1 MRLRLQLQLVGLMLV
16 LVPAISLT
24 LIYGFMMSGHAA
36 STAAEIANAKLG
48 LLENRLASAFE
59 VLREAGLSDSEY
71 YLAAYRRSA
80 VERFAEGLRPGEGFL
95 LLSSDGDVLDG
106 AVHSAEG
113 VPGTG
118 PTSPP
123 GPGAEGLPDA
133 LVREA
138 EGSMLAELPSLGF
151 RRSFVSWRRSDALDW
166 ILVFAYQRAVAL
178 APLEGALAF
187 SSLISLGLLGAASI
201 LMVLYARRVGNP
213 LARLSGVA
221 AGLGEGRIPLKA
233 GIDPSFARSSVDEI
247 RNLAR
252 EFDQMAGKLGALTEG
267 LETRVAER
275 TDALTNANANLVALN
290 NDLALSLQRQ
300 ERMRGA
306 LVQSE
311 KLAALG
317 QLVAGIAHELN
328 TPLAAIRSAAGTLEE
343 AWREPER
350 LVGAA
355 ERLGSPL
362 MESVFALARDLG
374 GIETLQRPARVALEA
389 RLAAE
394 LRTRDID
401 APEERA
407 AVLADACLDPS
418 RLPALVA
425 GERGAAALD
434 LAVRLSN
441 MPRSLAIIHEA
452 TQRASRVIEAFRIYT
467 RQSRDEAP
475 APIDLAA
482 NIEGILP
489 LFAARI
495 TRDVEIERR
504 YEIRPRVLGQA
515 DKLAQVWTNLLS
527 NALHAMEY
535 KGRIELSVRGDGDR
549 AVVAISDSGP
559 GIPAGVRPHIF
570 TPFFTTKPAGEGTG
584 LGLEISRQIVLEH
597 GGSIRFETSDAG
609 TTFIVELP
617 LAEEEAEARG
627 PATGRD
633 PDRPGSGGV
642 Y

>member
-1 MRLRLQLQLVGLMLV
+1 MLV
-16 LVPAISLT
+16 LVPAICLT
-24 LIYGFMMSGHAA
+24 LVYGVMMSGHAA
-36 STAAEIANAKLG
+36 STAAEIASAKLG

-95 LLSSDGDVLDG
+95 LLSPDGAVLDG
-106 AVHSAEG
+106 AVRAADG
-113 VPGTG
+113 VPGAA
-118 PTSPP
+118 PP
-123 GPGAEGLPDA
+123 HVHGDAPGAIPDA
-133 LVREA
+133 IVLED
-138 EGSMLAELPSLGF
+138 EGSAQAVMPVLGP
-151 RRSFVSWRRSDALDW
+151 RGSFISWRRSEAFDW
-166 ILVFAYQRAVAL
+166 ILVFAYQRSVAL

-187 SSLISLGLLGAASI
+187 SSLLSLGLLGAASI

-221 AGLGEGRIPLKA
+221 AGLGEGRIPLKS
-233 GIDPSFARSSVDEI
+233 GIDASFARSGVDEI

-252 EFDQMAGKLGALTEG
+252 EIDLMAGKLGALTEG
-267 LETRVAER
+267 LEARVAER
-275 TDALTNANANLVALN
+275 TDELSRANANLVALN
-290 NDLALSLQRQ
+290 NDLALSLERQ

-328 TPLAAIRSAAGTLEE
+328 TPLAAIRSAAGTLDE

-350 LVGAA
+350 LVGAVD
-355 ERLGSPL
+355 RLGSPL
-362 MESVFALARDLG
+362 TESAFVLARELG
-374 GIETLQRPARVALEA
+374 GIETLQRPARVALET

-394 LRTRDID
+394 LRAREVG

-418 RLPALVA
+418 RLPAEFA
-425 GERGAAALD
+425 GERGAAAID

-467 RQSRDEAP
+467 RQSKDEEP
-475 APIDLAA
+475 APVDLAA

-495 TRDVEIERR
+495 TRDVEIARR
-504 YEIRPRVLGQA
+504 YEIRPRVLAQA

-527 NALHAMEY
+527 NALQAMEY
-535 KGRIELSVRGDGDR
+535 KGRIELSIREAGRR
-549 AVVAISDSGP
+549 AVVSIGDSGP
-559 GIPAGVRPHIF
+559 GIPAGIRQHIF

-609 TTFIVELP
+609 TTFFVELP
-617 LAEEEAEARG
+617 LAEEEKPE
-627 PATGRD
+627 PASVKETERET
-633 PDRPGSGGV
+633 SGGA

>member
-1 MRLRLQLQLVGLMLV
+1 MRLKAQLQIVGLSLV
-16 LVPAISLT
+16 LVPAICLT
-24 LIYGFMMSGHAA
+24 LVYGVMMSDHAA
-36 STAAEIANAKLG
+36 STAAQIANAKLG
-48 LLENRLASAFE
+48 LLENRLAAAFE

-80 VERFAEGLRPGEGFL
+80 VERFAEGLEPGEGFL
-95 LLSSDGDVLDG
+95 IMATDGAILDG
-106 AVHSAEG
+106 AVFDANGFRG
-113 VPGTG
+113 VRPAIASGDG
-118 PTSPP
+118 SDRI
-123 GPGAEGLPDA
+123 PDA
-133 LVREA
+133 LVRED
-138 EGSMLAELPSLGF
+138 EGSALAVMPALGS
-151 RRSFVSWRRSDALDW
+151 RRAFVSWRRSDALDW
-166 ILVFAYQRAVAL
+166 ILAFGYQRSVAL

-187 SSLISLGLLGAASI
+187 SSLVSLGLLGAASI

-213 LARLSGVA
+213 LARLSVVV
-221 AGLGEGRIPLKA
+221 AGLGEGRIPLKSGVA
-233 GIDPSFARSSVDEI
+233 PDFERSSVDEI

-252 EFDQMAGKLGALTEG
+252 EFDLMAGKLGALTEG

-275 TDALTNANANLVALN
+275 TDALSSANANLVALN
-290 NDLALSLQRQ
+290 NDLALSLERQ

-328 TPLAAIRSAAGTLEE
+328 TPLAAIRSAAGTLDE

-350 LVGAA
+350 LVGAVD
-355 ERLGSPL
+355 RLGASL
-362 MESVFALARDLG
+362 MESVFALARELG
-374 GIETLQRPARVALEA
+374 GIETLQRPARVALET

-394 LRTRDID
+394 LRARDIG

-407 AVLADACLDPS
+407 AVLADACLEPS
-418 RLPALVA
+418 RLPAGFA
-425 GERGAAALD
+425 GEPGAAAID

-467 RQSRDEAP
+467 RQSRDEEP

-527 NALHAMEY
+527 NALQAMEY
-535 KGRIELSVRGDGDR
+535 KGRIELAIREAGDR
-549 AVVAISDSGP
+549 AVVSIGDSGP
-559 GIPAGVRPHIF
+559 GIPAAIRQYIF

-597 GGSIRFETSDAG
+597 GGSIRFETSAAG
-609 TTFIVELP
+609 TTFFVELP
-617 LAEEEAEARG
+617 LADEGGEGKLA
-627 PATGRD
+627 PALTA
-633 PDRPGSGGV
+633 PGGGS